1 MGAEVTVQN
10 IDTAHR
16 LPSRSDRGSAPK
28 PIICKF
34 VRRLAKERVMECWK
48 DAGSINPPAL
58 GLPDQVSLSEIRIF
72 DHLTPKMQSIP
83 YEAEKFKNQHHYQYW
98 WAKNSVVYLKK
109 DATARPIKIKG
120 MDDLQWL
127 ADFS

>member
-28 PIICKF
+28 PISCKF

-58 GLPDQVSLSEIRIF
+58 GLPDQASLSENRIF
-72 DHLTPKMQSIP
+72 DHLTLKMQSIP
-83 YEAEKFKNQHHYQYW
+83 YEANKFKNQHHFQYC
-98 WAKNSVVYLKK
+98 WAKNSVVYLRK